1 MGFGLALVL
10 HPLLGHQQDH
20 RHSHQAAANDVEDR
34 GAHAAGGGQGGA
46 GVVDDV
52 NTRGVF
58 LNPLVVCCAQVR
70 RNICTSNGEFKCIF
84 QLIVALSFR

>member
-20 RHSHQAAANDVEDR
+20 RHSHQTAANDVEDR

-46 GVVDDV
+46 GVVDDDNSV
-52 NTRGVF
+52 LRFTTYSKCNASQLTT
-58 LNPLVVCCAQVR
+58 LSPLP
-70 RNICTSNGEFKCIF
+70 F
-84 QLIVALSFR
+84 